1 MGLKQSPPQE
11 GTEARVPS
19 QLHSQLCLHMCST
32 SHSVLQQPLLMF
44 HYPSAASCQLAVKMS
59 GDDTIC
65 FPIHSYSS
73 HAGTAL
79 KLLPTSTGALQPV
92 LEDGVAPAFPAGPTP
107 AWLPPA
113 AQAGPSCHPLPSQVT
128 GKESLYNKCPFITCP
143 TAEFSPLAQCYLCFS
158 ASQLATS
165 LLSPTSS
172 VGSEQDPHW
181 QPEAGQPQL
190 AANSLLLFLCQLSTG
205 TSVENVIAA
214 SLYLQ
219 HKQWRAAPA
228 FPISGLC
235 ICLVHCVPLGVDRR
249 LLGLPCASGSCV
261 H

>member
-1 MGLKQSPPQE
+1 
-11 GTEARVPS
+11 
-19 QLHSQLCLHMCST
+19 MCST

-59 GDDTIC
+59 GDDMIC

-79 KLLPTSTGALQPV
+79 KLFPTSTGALQPV

-190 AANSLLLFLCQLSTG
+190 AANSLLLFSALPVLNWHQCGERNCCLS
-205 TSVENVIAA
+205 VPAA
-214 SLYLQ
+214 QTMESSSSLS
-219 HKQWRAAPA
+219 HIWA
-228 FPISGLC
+228 
-235 ICLVHCVPLGVDRR
+235 VH
-249 LLGLPCASGSCV
+249 LPCALSPTGC
-261 H
+261 

>member
-1 MGLKQSPPQE
+1 M
-11 GTEARVPS
+11 
-19 QLHSQLCLHMCST
+19 
-32 SHSVLQQPLLMF
+32 
-44 HYPSAASCQLAVKMS
+44 
-59 GDDTIC
+59 IC

-79 KLLPTSTGALQPV
+79 KLFPTSTGALQPV

-128 GKESLYNKCPFITCP
+128 GKESLYNKCPFIRCP
-143 TAEFSPLAQCYLCFS
+143 SAEFSPLAQCHVCFS

-165 LLSPTSS
+165 LLSPMSS
-172 VGSEQDPHW
+172 VAQSRILTGSLRLGSPS
-181 QPEAGQPQL
+181 
-190 AANSLLLFLCQLSTG
+190 SLPTPSCCSLLCQLSTG

-219 HKQWRAAPA
+219 HKQQRAAPA

-249 LLGLPCASGSCV
+249 LLGLPWASGSCV